1 MDRRTVLL
9 GGLGLTLP
17 AAAYTSQTSQTK
29 SLVVKAR
36 TGDLADT
43 ALYTNSFAVLVGITY
58 PKFPDNLQIPQAT
71 ADVDDLRSLLVTS
84 FGFLSE
90 NVVVLKDEQA
100 TKKGIEKALANLTD
114 RKRILATDRVLVYF
128 SCHGQT
134 IKTQDGGDQGFLI
147 PVDADIDLKDTAN
160 PGPYFSDCIPMD
172 GLWRPLEACP
182 ARHRLLIAD
191 ACFAGLTVQ
200 SKAFPKPSAATL
212 KGFLAVPALQAIAAG
227 GKGEEAL
234 VLPGLRNSA
243 FTHKLLEVLRQA
255 AASGEIVA
263 TSLLGAQL
271 KTSVP
276 DLILSRTNGKLK
288 QTPQFGSRGT
298 EGEWLFVPMTA
309 SNSPTTISSELG
321 SNVKSAPTSIRLDIL
336 GAPTGAT
343 IKVDDVAI
351 SGTVFTDEI
360 ADRNKEVEVAIS
372 AAGFRPLVKKVTLI
386 RGEASTLRVELEPRI
401 ELAKPKPANRLTDY
415 PALRAYV
422 ESLRPI
428 PAGTYQMG
436 STSASALSSE
446 KPKHT
451 VHLSAFRL
459 GATPVTFAVW
469 KEYCAAT
476 GNRLPNDPGWGLLDS
491 HPVVN
496 VSWNDI
502 MGSDGKGGFCAWA
515 SDISGFR
522 LTLPTEAQ
530 WEYAARGGVEGQE
543 FPWGNSFDR
552 SKLWCSQKYFGD
564 AGKTAPVVRS
574 SNIYRNAFGLTD
586 MVGNVWQWC
595 SDLYGPYSSVSQTDP
610 VGPPSTSDNVRCVR
624 GGSWYN
630 DNPDYFRCAY
640 RFWSNPVNWGSDVGF
655 RLSAG
660 PS

>member
-17 AAAYTSQTSQTK
+17 AAAHTNQTSQTK

-36 TGDLADT
+36 TGDLADET
-43 ALYTNSFAVLVGITY
+43 LYTNSFAVLVGITY

-71 ADVDDLRSLLVTS
+71 ADVDDLKALLVTS
-84 FGFLSE
+84 YGFLSA

-147 PVDADIDLKDTAN
+147 PVDADIDLKDTSN

-255 AASGEIVA
+255 AASGEIVT

-298 EGEWLFVPMTA
+298 EGEWLFVPMT
-309 SNSPTTISSELG
+309 SSTTPTTTFPEAG
-321 SNVKSAPTSIRLDIL
+321 SNVKSASTSIRLDIL
-336 GAPTGAT
+336 GAPAGAT

-351 SGTVFTDEI
+351 SGSVFTDEI
-360 ADRNKEVEVAIS
+360 ADKNKEVEVAIS

-401 ELAKPKPANRLTDY
+401 ELAKPKPANRLTDF

-422 ESLRPI
+422 EVLRSI
-428 PAGTYQMG
+428 PQGSFHMG
-436 STSASALSSE
+436 STNRESDE
-446 KPKHT
+446 QPKHI
-451 VHLSAFRL
+451 VRLSAFRM
-459 GATPVTFAVW
+459 GVNPVTVALW
-469 KEYCAAT
+469 REYCVAT
-476 GNRLPNDPGWGLLDS
+476 ETPLPAEPSWGFIS
-491 HPVVN
+491 NHPIVL
-496 VSWNDI
+496 VSWDDI
-502 MGSDGKGGFCAWA
+502 MGSGGKGGFCAWA
-515 SDISGFR
+515 SDIAGFR

-530 WEYAARGGVEGQE
+530 FEYAARGGVAGQE
-543 FPWGNSFDR
+543 FPWGDTFDR
-552 SKLWCSQKYFGD
+552 SKLWCSITTDSD
-564 AGKTAPVVRS
+564 AGQTAPVIRT
-574 SNIYRNAFGLTD
+574 SNIYRNPFGLTD
-586 MVGNVWQWC
+586 MSGNVWQWC
-595 SDLYGPYSSVSQTDP
+595 SDWYGPYTSGSQTNP
-610 VGPPSTSDNVRCVR
+610 AGPSSTSETRRSLR
-624 GGSWYN
+624 GGSWSFKYSN
-630 DNPDYFRCAY
+630 VFGCANRDC
-640 RFWSNPVNWGSDVGF
+640 RFPELSSDDVGF
-655 RLSAG
+655 RLVAPLG
-660 PS
+660 